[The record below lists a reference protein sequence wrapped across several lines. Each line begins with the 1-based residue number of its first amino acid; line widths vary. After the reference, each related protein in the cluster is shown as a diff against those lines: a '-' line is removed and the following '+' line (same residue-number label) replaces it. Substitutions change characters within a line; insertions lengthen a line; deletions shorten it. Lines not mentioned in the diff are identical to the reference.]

1 MRQGAARKRGNG
13 RKSAGIACGLSA
25 PSRGQKA
32 LPARALQENAA
43 PPIRPARAVCHPW
56 GKMTETPHPRPELWT
71 RIALVIGGLRALL
84 LGTVPELFGAVS
96 AHARAQLAA
105 AAALVRRYIHVLAA
119 ELVLAPAMPRP
130 ATPPKKAPPENPPPA
145 PAREAAF
152 RLTEPETQPS
162 AASAKESVP
171 DTPMLQWALVIAAMR
186 RLSAVMG
193 DPARHARRLA
203 FFLRRQ
209 SRQTLREAP
218 VRWSVTRRLPVFTD
232 ALLCRLD
239 QAARP
244 AAWAGL
250 DSS

>member
-1 MRQGAARKRGNG
+1 
-13 RKSAGIACGLSA
+13 
-25 PSRGQKA
+25 
-32 LPARALQENAA
+32 
-43 PPIRPARAVCHPW
+43 
-56 GKMTETPHPRPELWT
+56 MTEIAHPRPELWT
-71 RIALVIGGLRALL
+71 RIALVISGLRALL
-84 LGTVPELFGAVS
+84 LGTVPELFGEVS

-119 ELVLAPAMPRP
+119 ELALAPATPRP
-130 ATPPKKAPPENPPPA
+130 ATSEKKAAPENPPPA
-145 PAREAAF
+145 SAREAAF
-152 RLTEPETQPS
+152 RLTEPEAQPG
-162 AASAKESVP
+162 ATGGAGAVP
-171 DTPMLQWALVIAAMR
+171 DTPMMQWALVLAAMR

-218 VRWSVTRRLPVFTD
+218 VRWSVTRRLPAFTD

-244 AAWAGL
+244 AAWAGI
-250 DSS
+250 DTS

>member
-1 MRQGAARKRGNG
+1 
-13 RKSAGIACGLSA
+13 
-25 PSRGQKA
+25 
-32 LPARALQENAA
+32 
-43 PPIRPARAVCHPW
+43 
-56 GKMTETPHPRPELWT
+56 MTEIAHPRPELWT

-84 LGTVPELFGAVS
+84 LGTVPELFGDIS

-119 ELVLAPAMPRP
+119 ELALAPALPRP
-130 ATPPKKAPPENPPPA
+130 ATPQKKAAPETPT

-162 AASAKESVP
+162 AASAKESAP
-171 DTPMLQWALVIAAMR
+171 DTPMMQWALVLAAMR

-209 SRQTLREAP
+209 SKETLRPAP

-244 AAWAGL
+244 AAWAGI
-250 DSS
+250 DTS